1 MYLFFDTETSGLPK
15 RWDAPVSDLRNWP
28 RLVQIAWITCDSAQ
42 HSPEPEVQLIRPEG
56 FTISSGAFQQ
66 HGISTQFA
74 IDNGVPLKP
83 VLDSF
88 FNAVQSADVLVG
100 HNFAFD
106 ANIVGAEFI
115 RAGMINLI
123 PTKASQCTMKGT
135 TDFCKLPGSYGYKW
149 PTLIELH
156 QKLFKTKFE
165 DSHDAAAD
173 CLACMTCF
181 FRLKELR
188 VMP

>member
-1 MYLFFDTETSGLPK
+1 MFLFFDTETSDLPK

-28 RLVQIAWITCDSAQ
+28 RLVQIAWITCDSVQ
-42 HSPEPEVQLIRPEG
+42 HSLKPEVQLIRPEG
-56 FTISSGAFQQ
+56 FTISSGAFQR

-83 VLDSF
+83 VLDAF
-88 FNAVQSADVLVG
+88 FMAVQSADVLVG

-115 RAGMINLI
+115 RAGMTNLI
-123 PTKASQCTMKGT
+123 PTKASQCTMKGA
-135 TDFCKLPGSYGYKW
+135 TDFCKLPGRIGFKW
-149 PTLIELH
+149 PTLTELH
-156 QKLFKTKFE
+156 QKLFKTEFD

-173 CLACMTCF
+173 CLACMKCF

-188 VMP
+188 IMP